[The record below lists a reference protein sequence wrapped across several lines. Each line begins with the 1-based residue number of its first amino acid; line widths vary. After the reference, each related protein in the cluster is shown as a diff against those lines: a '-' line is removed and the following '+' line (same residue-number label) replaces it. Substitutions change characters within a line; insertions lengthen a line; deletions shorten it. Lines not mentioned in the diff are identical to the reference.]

1 MAEPFDGLT
10 KRERLLDQLAAAF
23 RAFDACWAQITDSET
38 RYYQLGSHHL
48 CLEFAGQYLQTILAD
63 AFAHLRTNGP
73 LEDSFAIRIWD
84 CNEQRLPL
92 PSLDWNV
99 LHAHGYR
106 GFSDSN
112 YCFHYFESIGA
123 LSFVNLEEKRAYYVV
138 RDARALPWWVRG
150 SPLQVILGIWLR
162 SQGTQLTHV
171 AAVGDDKHCVLLAG
185 KGGSGKTTTALSCVL
200 GGLNYL
206 GEDYCL
212 LTPGESPLVHSIY
225 QTAKW
230 TPQTR
235 RFYPEFEHFVT
246 NPESGVEEKSLLFYQ
261 QMFPERIQT
270 ALPARA
276 VISLS
281 VGDADMPRI
290 RATALSTSL
299 KNLSLSTVRQLPF
312 FDTTTLN
319 LLRSFATGLQ
329 HFEIQLGFD
338 RGANVNAIR
347 VILAGQV

>member
-1 MAEPFDGLT
+1 M
-10 KRERLLDQLAAAF
+10 DQLAAAF
-23 RAFDACWAQITDSET
+23 RAFDACWAQITDSESLH
-38 RYYQLGSHHL
+38 YQLGSHHL
-48 CLEFAGQYLQTILAD
+48 CLEFAGQYLQPILAD

-106 GFSDSN
+106 GFSDGN
-112 YCFHYFESIGA
+112 YFFHYFESIGA
-123 LSFVNLEEKRAYYVV
+123 LSFVNLAEKRAYYVV
-138 RDARALPWWVRG
+138 RDAMALPWWVRG

-235 RFYPEFEHFVT
+235 QFYPEYDQFVA
-246 NPESGVEEKSLLFYQ
+246 NLDSAPDEKSLLFYQ
-261 QMFPERIQT
+261 QIFPERIRT
-270 ALPARA
+270 ALPAKA
-276 VISLS
+276 IISLS
-281 VGDADMPRI
+281 VGDEHLPCI
-290 RATALSTSL
+290 RETDVVTSL

-312 FDTTTLN
+312 FDVTTLN
-319 LLRSFATGLQ
+319 LLKSFATELQ
-329 HFEIQLGFD
+329 HFEVQLGRD
-338 RGANVNAIR
+338 RDANVKAIQE
-347 VILAGQV
+347 ILEEQI

>member
-1 MAEPFDGLT
+1 ME
-10 KRERLLDQLAAAF
+10 QLAAAF
-23 RAFDACWAQITDSET
+23 QAFDVSWASVSDMEARSYEVGAHPL
-38 RYYQLGSHHL
+38 R
-48 CLEFAGQYLQTILAD
+48 LEFAGQALQPVLAD
-63 AFAHLRTNGP
+63 AFAHLRMN
-73 LEDSFAIRIWD
+73 EVADSPFTIRIWD
-84 CNEQRLPL
+84 CTEQRLPL
-92 PSLDWNV
+92 PRLDWNT

-106 GFSDSN
+106 GFSDGV
-112 YCFHYFESIGA
+112 YGFHYFESIGA
-123 LSFVNLEEKRAYYVV
+123 LSFVNLAEKRAYYVV
-138 RDARALPWWVRG
+138 RDAMALPWWVRG

-200 GGLNYL
+200 DGLNYL

-235 RFYPEFEHFVT
+235 RFYPRFEHFVT

-261 QMFPERIQT
+261 QMFPERIRT
-270 ALPARA
+270 ALPAKA

-281 VGDADMPRI
+281 VGSADMPRI

-329 HFEIQLGFD
+329 HYEIQLGFD
-338 RGANVNAIR
+338 RGANVEAFQAL
-347 VILAGQV
+347 LAG